1 MNTIYFKVEGLT
13 CEACGKLI
21 SNRLK
26 KIAGVKDISV
36 NQVTGDSE
44 VSSEDHI
51 DLDMIEKSLVGTP
64 YKIIYEKE
72 NTLKN

>member
-21 SNRLK
+21 SSRLK
-26 KIAGVKDISV
+26 KIAGVKDINV

-51 DLDMIEKSLVGTP
+51 DLDMVEKSLAGTP
-64 YKIIYEKE
+64 YKIVK
-72 NTLKN
+72 